1 MDKHMQ
7 VQSQPKHGQQKQAS
21 TRTSTPCSDDMTAAG
36 ELVGAVMSSDPRAQ
50 RYSPP
55 EPIPCQYCG
64 KPRHTKGIF
73 LQNRILWMPYGP
85 EPCDCEEAQTER
97 AMERQAKEEAEAVER
112 ETARQA
118 KERERIARIIGAS
131 GVSERFKRR
140 TFATFQELPEN
151 VAAYKMATGYAGNFQ
166 RLTADPSGHERN
178 GLFIIG
184 PCGTGKTHLAAAI
197 ANKLMADGI
206 PVIFV
211 TMIDLLAKIKATFAA
226 DRVQTTANEAD
237 LMRLYK
243 TVDLLILDDMGKELP
258 TPWAL
263 AKMYEIINARYEDYK
278 PIIVTS
284 NYTADELVK
293 RLTPPDGDPRTSLAT
308 VERINEMTYTTVLAG
323 SSWRTR

>member
-1 MDKHMQ
+1 
-7 VQSQPKHGQQKQAS
+7 
-21 TRTSTPCSDDMTAAG
+21 
-36 ELVGAVMSSDPRAQ
+36 
-50 RYSPP
+50 
-55 EPIPCQYCG
+55 
-64 KPRHTKGIF
+64 
-73 LQNRILWMPYGP
+73 MPYGP
-85 EPCDCEEAQTER
+85 EKCSCIDAQTE
-97 AMERQAKEEAEAVER
+97 AAAERRAKEEAEAVER

-166 RLTADPSGHERN
+166 RLIARLAVDPDGHERT

-206 PVIFV
+206 PVLFT

-243 TVDLLILDDMGKELP
+243 TVDLLILDDMGKEMP

-263 AKMYEIINARYEDYK
+263 SKMYEIINARYESYK

-284 NYTADELVK
+284 NYTAAELVK
-293 RLTPPDGDPRTSLAT
+293 RLTPPDGDLWTPLST

>member
-1 MDKHMQ
+1 M
-7 VQSQPKHGQQKQAS
+7 
-21 TRTSTPCSDDMTAAG
+21 PCSDDMTGVG
-36 ELVGAVMSSDPRAQ
+36 ELVGTVMSSDPRAE

-64 KPRHTKGIF
+64 KPRYTKGIF
-73 LQNRILWMPYGP
+73 LQNRILWMPYGA

-97 AMERQAKEEAEAVER
+97 AMARQAKEEAEAVER
-112 ETARQA
+112 EAARQA
-118 KERERIARIIGAS
+118 KERERIAQIIGAS

-151 VAAYKMATGYAGNFQ
+151 VAAYKMATGYAGNFR
-166 RLTADPSGHERN
+166 RLTADPDGHERN
-178 GLFIIG
+178 GMFIIG
-184 PCGTGKTHLAAAI
+184 PCGTGKTHLAAAV
-197 ANKLMADGI
+197 ANKLMADGV
-206 PVIFV
+206 PVLFV

-226 DRVQTTANEAD
+226 DRVPTTANEAD

-263 AKMYEIINARYEDYK
+263 AKMYEIINARYEAYK

-293 RLTPPDGDPRTSLAT
+293 RLTPSDGDSKTAEAT
-308 VERINEMTYTTVLAG
+308 IERIKEMTYTTVLAG